1 MADQYPLY
9 IALRDLMVRA
19 APGLKISKDV
29 VGECTLNVPTDT
41 MASKDPVWF
50 GTVRLTGQRVTY
62 YLPPLAMKEGRDV
75 AIPPGLQK
83 LAQSKTAFVF
93 HDVEPE
99 RFAELEAVT
108 RAVAQAFGK
117 PV

>member
-29 VGECTLNVPTDT
+29 VGECTLNVPTST
-41 MASKDPVWF
+41 MASKDPIWF

-62 YLPPLAMKEGRDV
+62 YLPPLAMKEGRDIAV
-75 AIPPGLQK
+75 PPGLQK
-83 LAQSKTAFVF
+83 IAQSKTAFVF
-93 HDVEPE
+93 HDVDADL
-99 RFAELEAVT
+99 FAELESIT
-108 RAVAQAFGK
+108 RAVASAFAR
-117 PV
+117 

>member
-9 IALRDLMVRA
+9 IALRDLMVKS

-29 VGECTLNVPTDT
+29 VGECMLTVPTHI
-41 MASKDPVWF
+41 MASKDPIWF

-62 YLPPLAMKEGRDV
+62 YLPPLSMKEGRDL
-75 AIPPGLQK
+75 AIAPGLQK

-93 HDVEPE
+93 HDVDAE
-99 RFAELEAVT
+99 RFAELEALT
-108 RAVAQAFGK
+108 RAVAQAFMK
-117 PV
+117 

>member
-9 IALRDLMVRA
+9 IALRDLMVKS

-29 VGECTLNVPTDT
+29 VGECMLTVPTDT
-41 MASKDPVWF
+41 MASKDPIWF

-75 AIPPGLQK
+75 AVPSGLQRQ
-83 LAQSKTAFVF
+83 AQSKTAFVF
-93 HDVEPE
+93 HDVDPE
-99 RFAELEAVT
+99 RFAELEAIT
-108 RAVAQAFGK
+108 RAVAQAFAK
-117 PV
+117 